1 MPYRKMRLGPKLFVS
16 VLAGLLWMPA
26 VRAQTPPKPAHV
38 AAARPYQSMAIGF
51 KTPPFLFL
59 LRSARLTPEQRQQV
73 RQILRSHAAQNRMR
87 FARLRRLR
95 GEIADK
101 LLGSAPVSASDLV
114 PLERQ
119 VVQTEQQVRLNMIN
133 SALAIRKVLTPGQL
147 SRVSELH
154 QQLTHLRARFE
165 ALLGQQAH

>member
-1 MPYRKMRLGPKLFVS
+1 MLLGSWLFVS
-16 VLAGLLWMPA
+16 VVAGLLWMPA
-26 VRAQTPPKPAHV
+26 VRAQTPPKPAQV
-38 AAARPYQSMAIGF
+38 RLAAVRPYQRVSIGF
-51 KTPPFLFL
+51 KTSPFLFL

-73 RQILRSHAAQNRMR
+73 RQILRSHAAQNRTR
-87 FARLRRLR
+87 FARLRSLR

-119 VVQTEQQVRLNMIN
+119 VLQTQQEIRLNMIN
-133 SALAIRKVLTPGQL
+133 TALAIRKVLTPGQL

-154 QQLTHLRARFE
+154 KQLMNLRARFE
-165 ALLGQQAH
+165 ALMGSGTH